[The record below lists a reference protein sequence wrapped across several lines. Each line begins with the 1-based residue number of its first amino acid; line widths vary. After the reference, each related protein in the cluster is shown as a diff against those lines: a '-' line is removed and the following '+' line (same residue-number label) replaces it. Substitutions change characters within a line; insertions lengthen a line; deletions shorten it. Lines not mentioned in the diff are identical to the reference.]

1 MIAVLGV
8 LCVGVMAGWVVG
20 LGRFTESIPA
30 RVEDTGTRTDAIV
43 VLTGGSERMRT
54 GLQLFADRQ
63 AERVFISGVHRDV
76 DLRQVLKLSGEAPEL
91 LQARIETGHSA
102 KDTAGN
108 ARETAEWMRS
118 RGYRSLRLVTGA
130 YHMPRS
136 LLEFRRAM
144 PEVTVIPHPVF
155 PDHVKQG
162 DWWRWPGT
170 AALII
175 TEYNKYLLA
184 CLNHGARRLFAM
196 VAR

>member
-1 MIAVLGV
+1 
-8 LCVGVMAGWVVG
+8 
-20 LGRFTESIPA
+20 
-30 RVEDTGTRTDAIV
+30 
-43 VLTGGSERMRT
+43 
-54 GLQLFADRQ
+54 
-63 AERVFISGVHRDV
+63 
-76 DLRQVLKLSGEAPEL
+76 
-91 LQARIETGHSA
+91 
-102 KDTAGN
+102 
-108 ARETAEWMRS
+108 
-118 RGYRSLRLVTGA
+118 
-130 YHMPRS
+130 
-136 LLEFRRAM
+136 M